1 MKISSRIINI
11 GNKYNINNNSNM
23 KRSRTSDT
31 ETFTRVNF
39 DDVSVDSIRF
49 LVNKKEMIDFY
60 NITEKS
66 FTNDSLSQF
75 LKDHKRIL
83 SSKYKD
89 NNFKFINCSKNK
101 SELES
106 SFKKIQTY
114 FDESNLDINI
124 WNTFISEKIYP
135 YIDESQYIDIFK
147 YIVPLNIIE
156 LYNLL
161 KVIYSKNNLVIYAN
175 TLGCKKKKI
184 REKNTAIELI
194 SSMDAWNNYVDFY
207 INDSESMQKFKINK
221 VIKIYNKQL
230 MKKLFVYYKKD
241 NREKYLRK
249 YMNIWISKYRSTRL
263 EYVRKIDVGLDPN
276 DGLTS
281 YMRLLNIDVN
291 YN

>member
-1 MKISSRIINI
+1 
-11 GNKYNINNNSNM
+11 M